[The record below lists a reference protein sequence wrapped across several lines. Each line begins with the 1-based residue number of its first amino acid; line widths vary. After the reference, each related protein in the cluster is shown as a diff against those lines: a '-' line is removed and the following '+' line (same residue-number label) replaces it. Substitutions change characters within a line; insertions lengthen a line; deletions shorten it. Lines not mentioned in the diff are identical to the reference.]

1 MMKNN
6 MTIKEELE
14 KREKATG
21 KTLFERQKENS
32 IKTWCDSLED
42 GTAVIVLFGFI
53 GAIVAAIVMIVL
65 CSKLM

>member
-1 MMKNN
+1 
-6 MTIKEELE
+6 MTIKEELQ

-21 KTLFERQKENS
+21 KTLFERQKEES

-53 GAIVAAIVMIVL
+53 GLIVATIVMIAV